1 MDNAIDL
8 IDTNSQGSFLDGFK
22 NVHPTTWLIIF
33 LIFTLLGFNIFIYLA
48 KGSDFLAN
56 ILQNL
61 INFVT
66 PIINNILDT
75 FGYVTKDVV
84 EVAAEGSKQIVTGTA
99 NAINAGI
106 TSIEN
111 IGTSSIRPS
120 VIQANVPDIM
130 QVNTLNKALNNAKQT
145 QADYEADDSN
155 SKIQTGNNKAGW
167 CYIGEDRGFRTCARV
182 GVNEECMSGDIFPSN
197 EICINPSLRA

>member
-1 MDNAIDL
+1 MNTIDL

-22 NVHPTTWLIIF
+22 NVDPVTWLIIF
-33 LIFTLLGFNIFIYLA
+33 LTFTLLGFNIFIYLA

-56 ILQNL
+56 ILQIL
-61 INFVT
+61 INFIT

-84 EVAAEGSKQIVTGTA
+84 VVAAEGAKHIVTGTA
-99 NAINAGI
+99 NAINTGL
-106 TSIEN
+106 TSIED
-111 IGTSSIRPS
+111 IGTPS
-120 VIQANVPDIM
+120 VQPSVQTNVPDI
-130 QVNTLNKALNNAKQT
+130 VNTLNNTLNNTKKT
-145 QADYEADDSN
+145 HADYEADDSN

-182 GVNEECMSGDIFPSN
+182 GVNEQCMSGDIFPSN